1 MDYLDKN
8 NIYKPETITLK
19 FEDYQKLL
27 DRIKYDEEFENKLQE
42 MVKEKKLICLKHKY
56 SKDMRAFVT
65 LDRLVKRDNHWEIV
79 E

>member
-27 DRIKYDEEFENKLQE
+27 DRIHYEETFHEQLLE
-42 MVKEKKLICLKHKY
+42 MVNEKKLVHLMSTHERNKVEMFAPIEK
-56 SKDMRAFVT
+56 
-65 LDRLVKRDNHWEIV
+65 IV
-79 E
+79 RFNEYWKLI